1 MVDIRTDAGTRAL
14 YAADASNYRVVP
26 DAVAVPRDAGE
37 LVEAVAICRER
48 GLPLV
53 MRGAGTSVAGNAIG
67 GFVVD
72 TSRHLTRCE
81 VDPASRTA
89 YVEPGVVLDDLR
101 RAAAVHGLT
110 FGPDPSTAS
119 RCTLGGM
126 IGNNACGTRSVA
138 YGTTADNVDSLDVL
152 LYDGTRFTAG
162 LLADGNHIGT
172 AVQRLV
178 SEHELLIRRRF
189 SGFSRQVSGYAL
201 DRLLPERGSHLA
213 RALVGTEGT
222 CVTVLGA
229 TVRLVDLPAAKA
241 LLVLGFP
248 DSVAAADVVPAIL
261 PHRPMT
267 VEGINAALVERLP
280 AEVRSA
286 AAEVLPAGTAWL
298 LVEVAAESVVA
309 AGNTA
314 ETLGRELGTSY
325 AVLTE
330 PAAQQVLWRVRRDG
344 VGLAT
349 RRADGSEAWPGWE
362 DAAVPPERLGR
373 YLREFDDLL
382 AEYGYSAGVY
392 GHFGEGCLH
401 ARIDFDLASPAGV
414 KQFRGFVEHAA
425 DLVVAHGGSVSGE
438 HGDGR
443 ARGELLR
450 RMYGD
455 DLVAVFERFK
465 AIFDPADRMN
475 PGVLVRPAPL
485 DADLRIVPGREL
497 ATVFT
502 YPHDGGSFAAATRRC
517 VGVGKCR
524 QDSAGDGVMCPSWQV
539 THAEQHST
547 RGRARLLGELV
558 RGDLVTDGWRS
569 TEVRDALDLCLACKG
584 CLTDCPVNVDM
595 ATYKAE
601 FLHHHYAGR
610 LRPVSHYSMG
620 WLPLWAGLATA
631 SPLTAR
637 LANAAG
643 RSALAK
649 RLAGIAPERT
659 PPPFATRT
667 AVRRLRRLDPPA
679 GAPSVLLWPDTLVNH
694 VQPEIALAAVR
705 VLESAGFRV
714 VVPRERVCC
723 GLTWISTGQLGV
735 ARRVLRRS
743 LRVLER
749 YGDLPVVG
757 LEPSCT
763 AVLRAD
769 GPDLLGDDDLSR
781 DVAART
787 RTLAELLTEHGWQP
801 PRLNREALVQV
812 HCHQH
817 AVLGFDPDAALL
829 AAAGVTVERA
839 SGCCGLAGN
848 FGFERQHYDVSMAV
862 GEQSLLPAA
871 RSAAADALMLADGFS
886 CRTQLADGA
895 GRNALH
901 LAQLLDLALPAD

>member
-37 LVEAVAICRER
+37 LVEAVAICREH

-213 RALVGTEGT
+213 RALVGSEGT

-314 ETLGRELGTSY
+314 ETLGRELGTPY

-330 PAAQQVLWRVRRDG
+330 PTAQQVLWRVRRDG

-455 DLVAVFERFK
+455 DLIAVFERFK

-485 DADLRIVPGREL
+485 DADLRIGPGREL

-620 WLPLWAGLATA
+620 WLPLWAGL
-631 SPLTAR
+631 
-637 LANAAG
+637 
-643 RSALAK
+643 
-649 RLAGIAPERT
+649 
-659 PPPFATRT
+659 
-667 AVRRLRRLDPPA
+667 
-679 GAPSVLLWPDTLVNH
+679 
-694 VQPEIALAAVR
+694 

-801 PRLNREALVQV
+801 PRLDREALVQV

-829 AAAGVTVERA
+829 AAAGVRVERVA
-839 SGCCGLAGN
+839 GCCGLAGN
-848 FGFERQHYDVSMAV
+848 FGFERRHYDVSMAV
-862 GEQSLLPAA
+862 GEQNLLPAA
-871 RSAAADALMLADGFS
+871 RNAAPDTVVLADGFS

-895 GRNALH
+895 GRSSLH
-901 LAQLLDLALPAD
+901 LAQLFELAVSSAAASR

>member
-1 MVDIRTDAGTRAL
+1 MEILTDAGTRAL

-26 DAVAVPRDAGE
+26 EAVAVPRTVDE
-37 LVEAVAICRER
+37 LVEAVAACRER

-53 MRGAGTSVAGNAIG
+53 PRGAGTSVAGNAIG

-72 TSRHLTRCE
+72 TSRWLTRCE
-81 VDPASRTA
+81 VDPESRTA

-101 RAAAVHGLT
+101 RAAAGHGLT

-138 YGTTADNVDSLDVL
+138 YGTTADNVESLDVL
-152 LYDGTRFTAG
+152 LYDGTRFTAD
-162 LLADGNHIGT
+162 LLTSGNQPDRIT
-172 AVQRLV
+172 EAVRRLV
-178 SEHELLIRRRF
+178 AEHELLIRRRF

-201 DRLLPERGSHLA
+201 DALLPDGGGPFDRPGADLA
-213 RALVGTEGT
+213 RALVGSEGT
-222 CVTVLGA
+222 CATVLGA
-229 TVRLVDLPAAKA
+229 TVRLVELPAAKA

-248 DSVAAADVVPAIL
+248 DAVTAADVVPAIL
-261 PHRPMT
+261 PHRPLT

-280 AEVRSA
+280 PEVRSA
-286 AAEVLPAGTAWL
+286 AAQVLPEGTAWL
-298 LVEVAAESVVA
+298 LVEITGETVVA
-309 AGNTA
+309 AGNAA
-314 ETLGRELGTSY
+314 ERLGRELGTSY
-325 AVLTE
+325 AVLTD
-330 PAAQQVLWRVRRDG
+330 AGAQQVLWRVRRDG

-349 RRADGSEAWPGWE
+349 RRSDGSEAWPGWE

-401 ARIDFDLASPAGV
+401 ARIDFDLMSPAGV
-414 KQFRGFVEHAA
+414 KRFRGFVEQAA
-425 DLVVAHGGSVSGE
+425 DLVIAHGGSVSGE

-443 ARGELLR
+443 ARSELLR

-465 AIFDPADRMN
+465 AIFDPGDRMN
-475 PGVLVRPAPL
+475 PGVLVRPARL
-485 DADLRIVPGREL
+485 DADLRVGPGREL
-497 ATVFT
+497 PVVFG

-524 QDSAGDGVMCPSWQV
+524 QHNAGDGVMCPSWQV
-539 THAEQHST
+539 THDERHST
-547 RGRARLLGELV
+547 RGRAHLLAELV

-601 FLHHHYAGR
+601 FLHHHYKRR

-631 SPLTAR
+631 TPLTAR
-637 LANAAG
+637 LVNAAG
-643 RSALAK
+643 RTAAAK
-649 RLAGIAPERT
+649 RLAGVARQRT
-659 PPPFATRT
+659 MPPFATRT
-667 AVRRLRRLDPPA
+667 AVRQLRRRPPGDPDRPA
-679 GAPSVLLWPDTLVNH
+679 VLLWPDTLVNH
-694 VQPEIALAAVR
+694 VQPEIALAAAR
-705 VLESAGFRV
+705 VLEHAGLRV
-714 VVPRERVCC
+714 VVPREPVCC
-723 GLTWISTGQLGV
+723 GLPWISTGQLGV
-735 ARRVLRRS
+735 AQRVLRRS
-743 LRVLER
+743 LRVLQR
-749 YGDLPVVG
+749 YGDLPVLG

-763 AVLRAD
+763 AVLRSD
-769 GPDLLGDDDLSR
+769 GPDLLGGQKGPMSSDTPGHKGPMTGLYGELSR
-781 DVAART
+781 GVAERT
-787 RTLAELLTEHGWQP
+787 RTLAELLAEYGWQP
-801 PRLNREALVQV
+801 PGLGVDALVQV

-829 AAAGVTVERA
+829 EAAGVRVERVG
-839 SGCCGLAGN
+839 GCCGLAGN
-848 FGFERQHYDVSMAV
+848 FGFERRHYDVSM
-862 GEQSLLPAA
+862 
-871 RSAAADALMLADGFS
+871 
-886 CRTQLADGA
+886 
-895 GRNALH
+895 
-901 LAQLLDLALPAD
+901 

>member
-37 LVEAVAICRER
+37 LVEAVAICREH

-101 RAAAVHGLT
+101 
-110 FGPDPSTAS
+110 
-119 RCTLGGM
+119 
-126 IGNNACGTRSVA
+126 
-138 YGTTADNVDSLDVL
+138 
-152 LYDGTRFTAG
+152 YDGTRFTAG

-178 SEHELLIRRRF
+178 SEHELLIRRGF

-213 RALVGTEGT
+213 RALVGSEGT

-241 LLVLGFP
+241 LLVLGSP
-248 DSVAAADVVPAIL
+248 HSVAAADVVPAIL

-280 AEVRSA
+280 AEVRSV

-309 AGNTA
+309 CGKTA
-314 ETLGRELGTSY
+314 ETLGRELGTPY

-475 PGVLVRPAPL
+475 PGVLVRPA
-485 DADLRIVPGREL
+485 
-497 ATVFT
+497 
-502 YPHDGGSFAAATRRC
+502 
-517 VGVGKCR
+517 
-524 QDSAGDGVMCPSWQV
+524 
-539 THAEQHST
+539 
-547 RGRARLLGELV
+547 
-558 RGDLVTDGWRS
+558 
-569 TEVRDALDLCLACKG
+569 
-584 CLTDCPVNVDM
+584 
-595 ATYKAE
+595 
-601 FLHHHYAGR
+601 
-610 LRPVSHYSMG
+610 
-620 WLPLWAGLATA
+620 
-631 SPLTAR
+631 
-637 LANAAG
+637 
-643 RSALAK
+643 
-649 RLAGIAPERT
+649 
-659 PPPFATRT
+659 
-667 AVRRLRRLDPPA
+667 
-679 GAPSVLLWPDTLVNH
+679 
-694 VQPEIALAAVR
+694 
-705 VLESAGFRV
+705 
-714 VVPRERVCC
+714 
-723 GLTWISTGQLGV
+723 
-735 ARRVLRRS
+735 
-743 LRVLER
+743 
-749 YGDLPVVG
+749 
-757 LEPSCT
+757 
-763 AVLRAD
+763 
-769 GPDLLGDDDLSR
+769 
-781 DVAART
+781 
-787 RTLAELLTEHGWQP
+787 
-801 PRLNREALVQV
+801 
-812 HCHQH
+812 
-817 AVLGFDPDAALL
+817 
-829 AAAGVTVERA
+829 
-839 SGCCGLAGN
+839 
-848 FGFERQHYDVSMAV
+848 
-862 GEQSLLPAA
+862 
-871 RSAAADALMLADGFS
+871 
-886 CRTQLADGA
+886 
-895 GRNALH
+895 
-901 LAQLLDLALPAD
+901 